1 MRTILSLSLLLIVT
15 IASAQPRGAFEGRYY
30 QIDTTA
36 IEGDVDINI
45 DVATFFRNNEYFSA
59 YVEGYTL
66 PGYTLQPTLAYFP
79 TKNSNVEAGLRLRQ
93 YGGDDDKLSVF
104 PIVRAQLLFTPR
116 ARLTIGVLDGY
127 ASHDLPESII
137 DIEKELNG
145 RPETGIQFVYSNDR
159 LWLDTWI
166 DWQKFIYHGDTV
178 PERFMAGI
186 GVNYAILTN
195 EKRLRL
201 ELPFRMTANHVGGQ
215 INNYAEPMQSL
226 LNGVLGV
233 RLKRQPN
240 TLVKAWQCDIR
251 GQFFHVAAGKSV
263 YPAADGSAFNAEL
276 MAQTSH
282 VEATIGYFRGNNFFA
297 MHGNPTYMCI
307 SNFKEYYSK
316 ERSIVTGELNVNYR
330 ASDAFRFYIG
340 GKAYYDTEAKQC
352 DYYYGLGIVFD
363 ATKNIYRRK

>member
-1 MRTILSLSLLLIVT
+1 MRATLCLLLFLVAT
-15 IASAQPRGAFEGRYY
+15 IAIAQPRAAFEGRYF

-36 IEGDVDINI
+36 HAGDVDLNI

-66 PGYTLQPTLAYFP
+66 PGFTLQPTISYSP
-79 TKNSNVEAGLRLRQ
+79 TNKSNVQAGLRLRQ

-104 PIVRAQLLFTPR
+104 PIVRAQLLFTPNT
-116 ARLTIGVLDGY
+116 RLTVGVLDGY
-127 ASHDLPESII
+127 ASHDLPESIL

-145 RPETGIQFVYSNDR
+145 RPETGIQFRYSKERWWIDM
-159 LWLDTWI
+159 WI
-166 DWQKFIYHGDTV
+166 DWQKFIYHGDTI
-178 PERFMAGI
+178 PERFMSGV

-195 EKRLRL
+195 EERLRL
-201 ELPFRMTANHVGGQ
+201 EIPFRMTANHVGGQ

-226 LNGVLGV
+226 LNGVIGL
-233 RLKRQPN
+233 RLKRRSN
-240 TLVKAWQCDIR
+240 AFVKSWQCDIR
-251 GQFFHVAAGKSV
+251 ELFFHVSAGEAV
-263 YPAADGSAFNAEL
+263 YPARNGAAFNAEWK
-276 MAQTSH
+276 AATRY
-282 VEATIGYFRGNNFFA
+282 VEATAGYFRGNNFYA

-307 SNFKEYYSK
+307 SNFKDYYSK
-316 ERSIVTGELNVNYR
+316 KRSIVTAELNINYR